1 MCREVFDDFINS
13 IELDNTAKVAKS
25 MSVIG
30 DYDYSDISPVE
41 LEQIIL
47 SMKPNSPKHITT
59 ICYVLSMF
67 AKFINNDNME
77 YMVRAIDRKALWLRA
92 KPMASKKFIS
102 NNDFNRVCE
111 DIMEHEEHNALYQK
125 TLFACIYNGIYSD
138 DMNVLKNLRALDIHG
153 NIVTIRDD
161 NENEHQLEVPQEL
174 ADDLKRLSEDNV
186 WWRNNRYGAFK
197 VGTKG
202 LHKDS
207 CFKIEDRSGTSEYQG
222 RYSYYRVLRKIS
234 KEYVGYSLLPL
245 QLYVSGIMY
254 RIGIELNNHGYSV
267 EDAFADNNKDRTIN
281 KIISDE
287 LIRTGYNIEVRNF
300 REMVKGHVDVFTNK
314 SMD

>member
-25 MSVIG
+25 MAAIG

-47 SMKPNSPKHITT
+47 SMKPNSQKSITT
-59 ICYVLSMF
+59 ICYVLGLY
-67 AKFINNDNME
+67 AKYIQNDNMT

-125 TLFACIYNGIYSD
+125 TLFSCIYNGIYSD
-138 DMNVLKNLRALDIHG
+138 DMSVLKNLRASDIQG
-153 NIVTIRDD
+153 NIATIRDD
-161 NENEHQLEVPQEL
+161 NENEHQLEIPQEL

-186 WWRNNRYGAFK
+186 WWRNNRYGAFS
-197 VGTKG
+197 VGIKG
-202 LHKDS
+202 LYEDS
-207 CFKIEDRSGTSEYQG
+207 CFKIEDRSGSSEYQG
-222 RYSYYRVLRKIS
+222 RFSYYRILRKIS
-234 KEYVGYSLLPL
+234 KEYVGHSLLPL
-245 QLYVSGIMY
+245 QLYVSGIMN
-254 RIGIELNNHGYSV
+254 RIDIELNKNGYTL
-267 EDAFADNNKDRTIN
+267 EDAFSDNNKDRLIN

-300 REMVKGHVDVFTNK
+300 REMVKGHIDVFE
-314 SMD
+314 

>member
-1 MCREVFDDFINS
+1 MCREVFNDFIDS

-25 MSVIG
+25 MAAIG

-47 SMKPNSPKHITT
+47 SIKPNSPKNITT
-59 ICYVLSMF
+59 ICYVLGLF
-67 AKFINNDNME
+67 AKYIQNNNMIH
-77 YMVRAIDRKALWLRA
+77 MVRDIDRRALWLRA
-92 KPMASKKFIS
+92 KPMASKKFVS
-102 NNDFNRVCE
+102 NNDFNRVCK

-125 TLFACIYNGIYSD
+125 TLFTCIYNGIYSD
-138 DMNVLKNLRALDIHG
+138 DMSVLKNLKASDIHG
-153 NIVTIRDD
+153 NIITIRDD
-161 NENEHQLEVPQEL
+161 NENEHQLKVPQEL

-197 VGTKG
+197 VGIKG

-207 CFKIEDRSGTSEYQG
+207 CFKVEDRSGTSEYQG
-222 RYSYYRVLRKIS
+222 RFSYYRILRKIS
-234 KEYVGYSLLPL
+234 KEYVGHSLLPL
-245 QLYVSGIMY
+245 QLYVSGIMN
-254 RIGIELNNHGYSV
+254 RIDIELNKNGYTL
-267 EDAFADNNKDRTIN
+267 EDAFSDNNKDRLIN

-300 REMVKGHVDVFTNK
+300 REMVKGHIDVFGN
-314 SMD
+314 